1 MAGVHPVFQTSIPV
15 YSSCL
20 EYKMAFL
27 NVEKEMSGT
36 VSRATG
42 GLIDG
47 DFDVE
52 KLLTQ
57 LTIEEKASLL
67 AGTVAIYSRSI
78 RNPSNNIQERIS
90 GIPRRSHDWR
100 SPPSAPLTDPMA
112 SAEHTSLE
120 AHHQHACLVALP
132 LERLSTKI

>member
-90 GIPRRSHDWR
+90 GIPRRSHD
-100 SPPSAPLTDPMA
+100 
-112 SAEHTSLE
+112 
-120 AHHQHACLVALP
+120 
-132 LERLSTKI
+132 